1 MEFKLDELN
10 KETFER
16 ICEIQTPANSVISSF
31 GVSKQDIEN
40 WCKKTY
46 SKSFAEAY
54 YYFAYNGKVKL
65 IEAMIEVAKKDH
77 RIEKHLIRSAQKSG
91 ITQNILIQSAES
103 GNCEAVKIINSLK
116 GKKSR

>member
-54 YYFAYNGKVKL
+54 HYFAYNGKVKL

-77 RIEKHLIRSAQKSG
+77 GMEKRLIRSAQKSG
-91 ITQNILIQSAES
+91 ITQNILIQSAEN
-103 GNCEAVKIINSLK
+103 GNCEAIKIINSLK
-116 GKKSR
+116 GKMSR